1 MNFYSVQPSIFLKK
15 KKKGKNFSML
25 LKIGGTGKRLEIVT
39 LVRKILNSQKD
50 EEDSSRAAVWRR
62 RKKKVIS

>member
-1 MNFYSVQPSIFLKK
+1 
-15 KKKGKNFSML
+15 ML